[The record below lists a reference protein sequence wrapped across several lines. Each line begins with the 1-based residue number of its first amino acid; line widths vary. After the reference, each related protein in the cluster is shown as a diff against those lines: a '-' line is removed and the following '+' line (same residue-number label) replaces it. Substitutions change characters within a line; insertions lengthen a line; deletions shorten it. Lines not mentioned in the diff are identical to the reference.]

1 MPTVDQIRHGTSS
14 RSTTMT
20 CTVDGRDHLVSDQA
34 TTAGL
39 MAGHGHYVAICG
51 HRVVAAP
58 LVTPPGPT
66 CFDCETA
73 LHRSSTAAGTSRRRR
88 GPLARWLRRR
98 VPRADSRSSTAS
110 SHRAVRA

>member
-1 MPTVDQIRHGTSS
+1 MPTVDQIRYGTSS

-20 CTVDGRDHLVSDQA
+20 CTVDGRDHLISDQA
-34 TTAGL
+34 MAAGL
-39 MAGHGHYVAICG
+39 VAGHGAYVATCG

-58 LVTPPGPT
+58 LVTPPGST

-73 LHRSSTAAGTSRRRR
+73 LHRSRAAATSHRRR
-88 GPLARWLRRR
+88 GLLARWLRRR
-98 VPRADSRSSTAS
+98 VPRTDSSASTGG